1 MTDVRTRCVNHEAFS
16 NSACSTLVPSAETT
30 ESRVQY
36 HNRNG
41 VHSGERPGRGN
52 GSCTTFAW
60 WPTNAGVPDV
70 SCKPATVACAN
81 LGWAA
86 GRRKVHIWPS
96 AMTQPCSCAPVSRKK
111 QPLAGTTTLPGG
123 LATAK
128 DVTHQ
133 RNANGELPTT
143 CTLHTYVRTRF

>member
-16 NSACSTLVPSAETT
+16 NSACSTLAPSAEAT
-30 ESRVQY
+30 EARVEY

-41 VHSGERPGRGN
+41 VHSGERPGRWQRQLHHLCMVANQRWRTYRFLQTCN
-52 GSCTTFAW
+52 GCM
-60 WPTNAGVPDV
+60 
-70 SCKPATVACAN
+70 CK

-86 GRRKVHIWPS
+86 GRRQVHIWPS

-143 CTLHTYVRTRF
+143 CTL